1 MERELTVAVAEL
13 GTGGLVAAR
22 LTEPVGSERWF
33 RRSVTFGVDRE
44 GTGRGEHTRLTAEED
59 VLAMASAI
67 RQAAGADVGVG
78 VGPIIVPDDST
89 SGRPYGEVHVAVNV
103 HGRETE
109 RRLSFNG
116 DRARVRE
123 WTADASLALLR
134 LWLLEQENGGENVVP
149 ARGPE

>member
-1 MERELTVAVAEL
+1 
-13 GTGGLVAAR
+13 
-22 LTEPVGSERWF
+22 
-33 RRSVTFGVDRE
+33 
-44 GTGRGEHTRLTAEED
+44 
-59 VLAMASAI
+59 MASAI

-78 VGPIIVPDDST
+78 VGPIVVPDDST

-123 WTADASLALLR
+123 WAADAALALLR
-134 LWLLEQENGGENVVP
+134 MWLLEHEEGSKSGGMSAVV
-149 ARGPE
+149 RRQI